1 MIKCV
6 IIDDEQPAIKVLEIY
21 ISRIPGLQVVGT
33 ATNPLKGLQI
43 IKEQHPDVVF
53 LDIQMEEMS
62 GLEVMKIINTT
73 TKVVFCT
80 AFPEFA
86 VDSYDLE
93 AVDYLMKPIKFE
105 RFVKAVQKV
114 AVSIS
119 APPPGTLG
127 NEIPN
132 DYIFVPS
139 ENKGKR
145 VMIYFDDIDY
155 VESLRNYAAFYRG
168 TEKTMALFSM
178 KELEETLPASKFV
191 RVHKS
196 FLVAIKKIK
205 AMEGGEIVIKSTNAR
220 IPLSPN
226 YKEEFLRRVNKK

>member
-1 MIKCV
+1 
-6 IIDDEQPAIKVLEIY
+6 
-21 ISRIPGLQVVGT
+21 
-33 ATNPLKGLQI
+33 
-43 IKEQHPDVVF
+43 
-53 LDIQMEEMS
+53 
-62 GLEVMKIINTT
+62 
-73 TKVVFCT
+73 
-80 AFPEFA
+80 
-86 VDSYDLE
+86 
-93 AVDYLMKPIKFE
+93 
-105 RFVKAVQKV
+105 
-114 AVSIS
+114 
-119 APPPGTLG
+119 
-127 NEIPN
+127 
-132 DYIFVPS
+132 
-139 ENKGKR
+139 
-145 VMIYFDDIDY
+145 MIYFDDIDY